1 MKLEEYFDYIE
12 EHLNFLSLRIE
23 RRATLNLHDINI
35 KAEYFFMHFLNML
48 YDWKLVNLNDS
59 KQNTPG
65 VDLLYSGERIL
76 IQVSSTN
83 TTTKIQE
90 SLNKIDTK
98 VYSNYTFKF
107 LSISKDAKNL
117 RNKTFKV
124 PNGIIFDPGR
134 DILDVPLILRN
145 IQGLPIDK
153 MEEVYNLIKK
163 NLSFESPSTSRMKGL
178 SRIIQLL
185 AEDGSLS
192 EYSTTYDTSDFEIA
206 EKIKSNNLSEI
217 ESKIADIGVYLGD
230 VQKVYNTYD
239 AEGVN
244 KSRAVLHSLNCTY
257 LKLKRKLDGI
267 DLMEELANEIYK
279 DLSNDETLKSF
290 YEDDIKFYIDIVLVD
305 AFVRCKIFE
314 NPKMINNDTSR

>member
-124 PNGIIFDPGR
+124 PNRIIFDPSR
-134 DILDVPLILRN
+134 DILDVPLFLRN

-244 KSRAVLHSLNCTY
+244 KSRAVLHSLNCIY
-257 LKLKRKLDGI
+257 LKLKRKLDGV

>member
-124 PNGIIFDPGR
+124 PNSIIFDPSR
-134 DILDVPLILRN
+134 DILDVPLFLRN

-244 KSRAVLHSLNCTY
+244 KSRAVLHSLNCIY
-257 LKLKRKLDGI
+257 LKGC
-267 DLMEELANEIYK
+267 
-279 DLSNDETLKSF
+279 S
-290 YEDDIKFYIDIVLVD
+290 
-305 AFVRCKIFE
+305 
-314 NPKMINNDTSR
+314 IN

>member
-124 PNGIIFDPGR
+124 PNSIIFDPSR
-134 DILDVPLILRN
+134 DILDVPLFLRN

-244 KSRAVLHSLNCTY
+244 KSRAVLHSLNCIY
-257 LKLKRKLDGI
+257 LKLKRKLDGV

>member
-48 YDWKLVNLNDS
+48 YDWELVNLNDS

-83 TTTKIQE
+83 TPMKIQE

-98 VYSNYTFKF
+98 AYSNYTFKF

-124 PNGIIFDPGR
+124 PNSIKFDPSM

-153 MEEVYNLIKK
+153 MEEVYDLIKK
-163 NLSFESPSTSRMKGL
+163 TLSFESPSTSRMKGL

-206 EKIKSNNLSEI
+206 EKIRSNNLSEI

-257 LKLKRKLDGI
+257 LKLKRNLGGI
-267 DLMEELANEIYK
+267 DLMDELANEIYK

-314 NPKMINNDTSR
+314 NPKLVNNGTSR

>member
-124 PNGIIFDPGR
+124 PNGIIFDPSR

-244 KSRAVLHSLNCTY
+244 KSRAVLHSLNSTY